1 MAEVRV
7 AKFCVQVEYIKCWPL
22 DDRLESQNCNPFYSP

>member
-7 AKFCVQVEYIKCWPL
+7 AKFGTQVEYIKC
-22 DDRLESQNCNPFYSP
+22 